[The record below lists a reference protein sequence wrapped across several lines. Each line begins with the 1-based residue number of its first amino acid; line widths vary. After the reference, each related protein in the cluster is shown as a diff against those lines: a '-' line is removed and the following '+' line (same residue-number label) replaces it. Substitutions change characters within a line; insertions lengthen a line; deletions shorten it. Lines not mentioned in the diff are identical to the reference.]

1 MRPPVVFVAAV
12 ADNGVIGRDNRL
24 IWRLKSDLK
33 HYRSLTLGR
42 PVIMG
47 RRTFAS
53 IGKAL
58 PGRETIVVTRDR
70 DFAAPG
76 TFVAHDIAGAL
87 HLAEDRAR
95 MLGADSIPVAG
106 GGEIYRQMMP
116 HADRLAM
123 TFVHVAPEGDVRFPA
138 IDPAVWHV
146 VHRETHQ
153 AGPDDEFAFDFVD
166 YARR

>member
-12 ADNGVIGRDNRL
+12 ADNGVIGRENRL

-42 PVIMG
+42 PVVMG

-70 DFAAPG
+70 SFSAHGA
-76 TFVAHDIAGAL
+76 FVAHGIEEAL
-87 HLAEDRAR
+87 QLAEDRALA
-95 MLGADSIPVAG
+95 LGADSIPIAG
-106 GGEIYRQMMP
+106 GGEIYRQMMDQ
-116 HADRLAM
+116 ADRLAM

-138 IDPAVWHV
+138 IDPTLW
-146 VHRETHQ
+146 RELRREAHQ

-166 YARR
+166 YVRR

>member
-12 ADNGVIGRDNRL
+12 ADNGVIGRENRL

-70 DFAAPG
+70 GFSAPG
-76 TFVAHDIAGAL
+76 AFVAHGVEEALRLAG
-87 HLAEDRAR
+87 ERADA
-95 MLGADSIPVAG
+95 LGADSIPVAG
-106 GGEIYRQMMP
+106 GGEIYRQMMEY
-116 HADRLAM
+116 ADRLAM
-123 TFVHVAPEGDVRFPA
+123 TFVRVSPQGDVRFPE
-138 IDPAVWHV
+138 IDPAVWRDV
-146 VHRETHQ
+146 YREPHP

-166 YARR
+166 YIRR